1 MWAHKQH
8 CRPGPGNTLKFEN
21 GASGGGQN
29 KRPAMTCTEL
39 LPLQR
44 KERFGQD

>member
-1 MWAHKQH
+1 MWAHKQY
-8 CRPGPGNTLKFEN
+8 CRPGPGNTLKYEN

-29 KRPAMTCTEL
+29 MTCTEL
-39 LPLQR
+39 LPLKR